1 MTKTARFRLS
11 NIMELN
17 KVLAEARVAGNR
29 LFHLDSIMAAAVLN
43 IFPSRVTKKSFTIT
57 TIIC

>member
-1 MTKTARFRLS
+1 MTKAARFRLS

-29 LFHLDSIMAAAVLN
+29 LFHSDLTVAAAVLN
-43 IFPSRVTKKSFTIT
+43 IFPSRVTKNHSL
-57 TIIC
+57 